1 MENLSMSK
9 KTLGGQCIIV
19 LQMYAYICQCVAHI
33 VNGILLQKTSFFP
46 KALVDD
52 LSAAQ
57 NYLADEIFR
66 NFISDSNLRCK
77 NVGQ

>member
-1 MENLSMSK
+1 MYYCLANVCLYMPMRGTYSK
-9 KTLGGQCIIV
+9 WHPTS
-19 LQMYAYICQCVAHI
+19 
-33 VNGILLQKTSFFP
+33 KTSFFP